1 MNGKPMV
8 QSWEAWVSMVSLA
21 VAGLL
26 MLPEVTAVIP
36 AAAAPYVLAVSSA
49 LTFLLRVFK
58 TSQPIVSLT

>member
-8 QSWEAWVSMVSLA
+8 QSWEAWVSLAGVA

-58 TSQPIVSLT
+58 TSEQITSFK